1 MASSS
6 IEAFPTPLLSVDL
19 PTVRKNLQSMAEYT
33 ADHDLNLR
41 PHIKTHKS
49 RLFSQMQL
57 EFGAVGLTSAKPS
70 EAIAAASDA
79 EDILI
84 AYPCFTPAR
93 LQLFESLCKDHQV
106 RMGID
111 STEAAERI
119 SSHLHDHSGSTIGL
133 LVDLDVGHHRTGI
146 SAAESVVGLARQI
159 ELLPNV
165 RFDGVMFF
173 PGHVVPNH
181 AGVSEGM
188 ANVRASLV
196 SILDALQSE
205 GLKPGI
211 VSGGSTPTAKHT
223 HLIPEISEI
232 RPGTYIF
239 NDLNCVRW
247 QCATLDDCAALVHAT
262 VISTAVKGKAVID
275 AGSKMLSSDLC
286 GADPQSGFGFLVDH
300 PGAKVARLSE
310 EHGEIELGESDW
322 SPRIGDRIR
331 ILPNHICPCVNLQNE
346 LILVDNDQPLRRLAV
361 DARGMVH

>member
-1 MASSS
+1 MANSS
-6 IEAFPTPLLSVDL
+6 IEALPTPLLSVDL
-19 PTVRKNLQSMAEYT
+19 PTVRKNLQSMADYT
-33 ADHDLNLR
+33 ADHNLNLR
-41 PHIKTHKS
+41 PHIKTHKC

-57 EFGAVGLTSAKPS
+57 ECGAIGLTSAKPS
-70 EAIAAASDA
+70 EAIAAAIDA
-79 EDILI
+79 EDILL
-84 AYPCFTPAR
+84 AYPCFTHSR
-93 LQLFESLCKDHQV
+93 MQLLDSLCQNHRV

-111 STEAAERI
+111 SLEAAERV
-119 SSHLHDHSGSTIGL
+119 SSYLHDQSDSSIGL
-133 LVDLDVGHHRTGI
+133 LVDLDIGHHRTGV
-146 SAAESVVGLARQI
+146 SAAESVVSLARQI
-159 ELLPNV
+159 ESLPNV

-181 AGVSEGM
+181 AGVEEGM
-188 ANVRASLV
+188 ANVRANLV
-196 SILDALQSE
+196 SILDALQNA

-239 NDLNCVRW
+239 NDLNSVRW
-247 QCATLDDCAALVHAT
+247 QCASLDDCAAIVHAT
-262 VISTAVKGKAVID
+262 VISTAVKGKAVVD

-286 GADPQSGFGFLVDH
+286 GADPQSGFGFLIDH

-310 EHGEIELGESDW
+310 EHGEIELGQSDW
-322 SPRIGDRIR
+322 SPRIGDRVR

-346 LILVDNDQPLRRLAV
+346 LILVDGEQPPRRLTI

>member
-19 PTVRKNLQSMAEYT
+19 PTVRNNLRSMADYT
-33 ADHDLNLR
+33 AEHNLRLR

-49 RLFSQMQL
+49 RLFSQLQL
-57 EFGAVGLTSAKPS
+57 EYGAVGLTSAKPS
-70 EAIAAASDA
+70 EAIAAATDA
-79 EDILI
+79 EDILL
-84 AYPCFTPAR
+84 AYPCFTSPR
-93 LQLFESLCKDHQV
+93 MQLLETLCKDRQI

-111 STEAAERI
+111 SPQAAERI
-119 SSHLHDHSGSTIGL
+119 SNYLRDQSGSTIGL
-133 LVDLDVGHHRTGI
+133 LVDLDVGHHRTGVGVP
-146 SAAESVVGLARQI
+146 ESVVNLARQI
-159 ELLPNV
+159 ESLPNV

-181 AGVSEGM
+181 DGVGEGM
-188 ANVRASLV
+188 ANVRAELV
-196 SILDALQSE
+196 RILDALE
-205 GLKPGI
+205 NAGLKPTI

-239 NDLNCVRW
+239 NDLNSVRW

-275 AGSKMLSSDLC
+275 AGSKMLSSDPC
-286 GADPQSGFGFLVDH
+286 GADPQSGFGLLVDH

-322 SPRIGDRIR
+322 SPQIGDRVR

-346 LILVDNDQPLRRLAV
+346 LILVDRDQPPRRLAI